1 MSSAVTP
8 PIEPTPIA
16 VPLDDYLMQV
26 VQTLHTAVNQ
36 GMRRVADD
44 PQGATQQITDAEEI
58 IDIIMAGDVKE
69 WVG

>member
-1 MSSAVTP
+1 MSTETP

-16 VPLDDYLMQV
+16 SPLDEYLMQV

-44 PQGATQQITDAEEI
+44 PQGATQQVKDAEEI
-58 IDIIMAGDVKE
+58 IDIIMAGNVKE
-69 WVG
+69 WLG

>member
-1 MSSAVTP
+1 MSTETP
-8 PIEPTPIA
+8 PIEATPIA
-16 VPLDDYLMQV
+16 VPLDEYLMQV

-44 PQGATQQITDAEEI
+44 PQGATQQVNDAEEI

-69 WVG
+69 WLS

>member
-1 MSSAVTP
+1 MSTVTP

-36 GMRRVADD
+36 GMRRLADD
-44 PQGATQQITDAEEI
+44 PQGATRQIEDTEEI

-69 WVG
+69 WLA

>member
-1 MSSAVTP
+1 MSTETP

-16 VPLDDYLMQV
+16 VPLDEYLMQV

-36 GMRRVADD
+36 GMRRVSDD
-44 PQGATQQITDAEEI
+44 PQGATQQIKDAEEM

-69 WVG
+69 WLGD